1 MSESSENDILE
12 KYKFDKYYKFIT
24 AITLSGILLI
34 LIFILVYVAIPLTT
48 QQVLIAITGMVL
60 LTALDAFKRCLEYPD
75 FYQPIT
81 IINNRQIENN
91 TVYNT
96 SYEKQNL
103 AEAAT
108 EIQELLEQL
117 SQTQPTKTE
126 KEQIEL
132 AVEAV
137 DEIQKNATLKSR
149 LIAALKAGEMEAL
162 KESINH
168 PVANTIVNLLAT
180 EYSQEWQKSA
190 TENVEDKTIEK

>member
-1 MSESSENDILE
+1 MSESSKNDILE

-24 AITLSGILLI
+24 AIALSGILLI
-34 LIFILVYVAIPLTT
+34 LIFILVYVAIPLTI
-48 QQVLIAITGMVL
+48 QQVLIAIIGMVL
-60 LTALDAFKRCLEYPD
+60 LTALDAFKRCFEYPD
-75 FYQPIT
+75 LYQPTT
-81 IINNRQIENN
+81 IIDNRKIKNN

-117 SQTQPTKTE
+117 SQTYPTKTE

-137 DEIQKNATLKSR
+137 DEIQKNPTLKSR
-149 LIAALKAGEMEAL
+149 LITALKAGGIEAL

-168 PVANTIVNLLAT
+168 PLANIIVNFLAT
-180 EYSQEWQKSA
+180 EYSQEWQKSP
-190 TENVEDKTIEK
+190 TESVEDKTIEK

>member
-1 MSESSENDILE
+1 MSESSKNDILE

-24 AITLSGILLI
+24 AISLSGILLI
-34 LIFILVYVAIPLTT
+34 LILILVYVAIPLTT
-48 QQVLIAITGMVL
+48 QQVLIAIIGMVL
-60 LTALDAFKRCLEYPD
+60 LTALDAFKRCFEYPD

-81 IINNRQIENN
+81 IINNRQIKNY
-91 TVYNT
+91 TTYNT
-96 SYEKQNL
+96 SYGKQNL

-117 SQTQPTKTE
+117 SKTYPTTTE

-149 LIAALKAGEMEAL
+149 LTAALKAGGMEAL
-162 KESINH
+162 KESIHH
-168 PVANTIVNLLAT
+168 PLSNIMVNVLAA
-180 EYSQEWQKSA
+180 SLQEWQKSA
-190 TENVEDKTIEK
+190 TERVED

>member
-1 MSESSENDILE
+1 MSESSKNDILE

-24 AITLSGILLI
+24 AISLSGILLI
-34 LIFILVYVAIPLTT
+34 LIFILVYVAISLTT
-48 QQVLIAITGMVL
+48 QQVLIAIIGMVL
-60 LTALDAFKRCLEYPD
+60 LATLDAFKRCFEYP
-75 FYQPIT
+75 YLYEPTT
-81 IINNRQIENN
+81 IIDNRQDNREIQNN

-103 AEAAT
+103 AEAAA

-117 SQTQPTKTE
+117 SKTYPTTTE

-149 LIAALKAGEMEAL
+149 LIAALKAGGTEAL
-162 KESINH
+162 KESIHH
-168 PVANTIVNLLAT
+168 PLSNIIVNVLAA
-180 EYSQEWQKSA
+180 YLQEWQKST
-190 TENVEDKTIEK
+190 TENVED